1 MGENFGYPQDKD
13 NILSEREYARLKKS
27 EERYARELKWSNQT
41 IQELDNLLI
50 EACSHLPTNK
60 VEELRKALEK
70 LRKRYD

>member
-1 MGENFGYPQDKD
+1 MGESWGYPQDKD
-13 NILSEREYARLKKS
+13 NISEREHERLKKS
-27 EERYARELKWSNQT
+27 EERYARELVWSNQT

-50 EACSHLPTNK
+50 EACRHLPTNK